1 MGGDLRECPSV
12 RRCREVRTVSSG
24 VGRSGSGR
32 AGKAEL
38 VVPGY
43 GQGLRDVLRSRYLLK
58 LLVQKELRVRYRGS
72 VLGLLWSY
80 VKPGVQ
86 FVVFYVAL
94 GVFLGLEQSERNPS
108 GLPNYSIYL
117 FSGIVLINYFSEALG
132 NASRSIVGNGGLI
145 KKIYLPR
152 ELFPIASTWVS
163 AVHFIPQIVILLAVC
178 LFVGWSPTLFQL
190 AAALAGFLIVTM
202 FAIGLGLLFGAI
214 NVYFRDAEN
223 LVDMLLMVATW
234 ASPVLYPWLLVREE
248 FGQTLFNV
256 YQLNPITVAV
266 ETFHFA
272 FWLPTTERAEAIP
285 PNLLSLWI
293 PIALITSALMLAIGQ
308 LVFRRLEGRFAQE
321 L

>member
-1 MGGDLRECPSV
+1 
-12 RRCREVRTVSSG
+12 VSSTA
-24 VGRSGSGR
+24 SGPSYSSS
-32 AGKAEL
+32 AEL
-38 VVPGY
+38 VVPGH

-72 VLGLLWSY
+72 VLGILWSY

-86 FVVFYVAL
+86 FVVFYIAL
-94 GVFLGLEQSERNPS
+94 GVFLGLQQSERNPG
-108 GLPNYSIYL
+108 GLPNYAIYL

-132 NASRSIVGNGGLI
+132 NASRAIVSNGGLI

-163 AVHFIPQIVILLAVC
+163 AVHFLPGIAILLIAC
-178 LFVGWSPTLFQL
+178 LFSGWSPTVFQL
-190 AAALAGFLIVTM
+190 AAAVAGFLIVTM
-202 FAIGLGLLFGAI
+202 FAIGLGLLFGAV
-214 NVYFRDAEN
+214 NVYFRDAEHV
-223 LVDMLLMVATW
+223 VDMLLMIATW

-248 FGQTLFNV
+248 IGPTLFMI
-256 YQLNPITVAV
+256 YQLNPLTVAV

-272 FWLPTTERAEAIP
+272 FWLPTTDRAEAVP

-293 PIALITSALMLAIGQ
+293 PIALVTSALMLVLGQ
-308 LVFRRLEGRFAQE
+308 LIFRRLEGRFAQE